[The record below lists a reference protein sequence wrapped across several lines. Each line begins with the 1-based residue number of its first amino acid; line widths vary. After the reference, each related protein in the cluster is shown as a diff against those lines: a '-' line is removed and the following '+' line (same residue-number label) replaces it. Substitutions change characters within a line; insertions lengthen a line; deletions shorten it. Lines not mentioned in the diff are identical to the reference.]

1 MFCIPTH
8 SKRARMRF
16 FFFTFLI
23 YGDLWSSAALS
34 SKGFLR
40 ETYIHTYAY
49 ICTYM
54 SNLGEYFLRP
64 QIVINGIFDYQN
76 SAFPYLSICLC
87 ILIYYLFGVDPD
99 LLCFVVHPEEPAS
112 DFVHGCP
119 LSLCLNPPWTK
130 HSCPELSWRLSMAGP
145 ILCPQGA

>member
-1 MFCIPTH
+1 MTIENVLCSNSLQK
-8 SKRARMRF
+8 SKDEI

-49 ICTYM
+49 ICTHM
-54 SNLGEYFLRP
+54 SNLVEYFLRP

-76 SAFPYLSICLC
+76 SAFPYLSVSV
-87 ILIYYLFGVDPD
+87 Y
-99 LLCFVVHPEEPAS
+99 
-112 DFVHGCP
+112 
-119 LSLCLNPPWTK
+119 
-130 HSCPELSWRLSMAGP
+130 
-145 ILCPQGA
+145 